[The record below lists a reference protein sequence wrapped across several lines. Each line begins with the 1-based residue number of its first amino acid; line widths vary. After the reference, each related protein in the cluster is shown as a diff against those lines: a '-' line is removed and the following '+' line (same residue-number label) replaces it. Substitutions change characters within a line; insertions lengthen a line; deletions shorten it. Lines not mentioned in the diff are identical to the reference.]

1 MQKTEQ
7 KYFETYEVQESDLDT
22 LQDGVDLL
30 AGSGLVE
37 EGVLDDIRFV
47 TYDARNLFVVTRG
60 QHASTEEFAVE
71 ELPSK
76 SADGFRVFKMAH
88 PGIVGQNRDDYRG
101 AYAWLLCEEL
111 ETTAVGASKYP
122 NENVILQPEL
132 PQPREIL
139 DVVRMTPY
147 EPYIRIHQDDGFN
160 YLTDVVF
167 HEAGHI
173 EHRRLEAWQEGEDE
187 VQVFPSDRQKEEF
200 LSVVHRNKIF
210 SGWVTDIIIES
221 IHKGTIN
228 EMYAML
234 IDREA
239 AKRFDTKR
247 FDEDNNAFKKALD
260 DIPESDRDEAGVERL
275 KKWLESGHTTG
286 RWLIRVLEDEFPGF
300 DDRKEFVRSIF
311 DRSSVA

>member
-1 MQKTEQ
+1 MEKTEQ
-7 KYFETYEVQESDLDT
+7 KYFEEYRVQESDLDT

-30 AGSGLVE
+30 AGSGLIE

-47 TYDARNLFVVTRG
+47 TYDGRSLFVVTRG
-60 QHASTEEFAVE
+60 LHVSTEEFAVE

-76 SADGFRVFKMAH
+76 SESGFRVFKTAH
-88 PGIVGQNRDDYRG
+88 SEIVGQDRGDYKG

-111 ETTAVGASKYP
+111 ETTAVGANKYP

-132 PQPREIL
+132 PQPSEIL
-139 DVVRMTPY
+139 DVVRMAPF
-147 EPYIRIHQDDGFN
+147 EPYTRIHEGDEFN
-160 YLTDVVF
+160 YLTDVIF

-187 VQVFPSDRQKEEF
+187 VQIFPSNKQKEEF
-200 LSVVHRNKIF
+200 LSVVYRNKIF
-210 SGWVTDIIIES
+210 SSWVTDIIVES

-247 FDEDNNAFKKALD
+247 FDEDNKAFKKALN
-260 DIPESDRDEAGVERL
+260 DIPESDTDKVGVERL
-275 KKWLESGHTTG
+275 KKWLESGHITG
-286 RWLIRVLEDEFPGF
+286 RWLIRILEDELPDF